1 MYCRCQ
7 YNSQCA
13 QEKMDSMYFTR
24 ASVAHFGILIQTVL
38 EDTYVI
44 LQTSWLFHKQVT
56 RQRISQPHYTRHQSC
71 KERNVSNHHHH
82 SYYKKKN
89 KSCISASTS
98 SGVIMYYTHSTQKN
112 NTKQIKHQRKK
123 KKSKH
128 TKTNISTH
136 NNVYTYNTVTASQ
149 SVTHAR
155 RC

>member
-38 EDTYVI
+38 EDTNVI

-123 KKSKH
+123 RKVNTPKQIYQH
-128 TKTNISTH
+128 TTTYTH
-136 NNVYTYNTVTASQ
+136 ITQSQPASQ
-149 SVTHAR
+149 
-155 RC
+155 

>member
-13 QEKMDSMYFTR
+13 QEKMDSMYVTR

-38 EDTYVI
+38 EDTNVI

-98 SGVIMYYTHSTQKN
+98 SGVIMYYTHSTQKTTTQN
-112 NTKQIKHQRKK
+112 KSNTKEKK
-123 KKSKH
+123 RKH

>member
-98 SGVIMYYTHSTQKN
+98 SGVIMYYTHSTQKTTTQN
-112 NTKQIKHQRKK
+112 KSNTKEKKRKVNTPKQIYQ
-123 KKSKH
+123 H
-128 TKTNISTH
+128 TTTYTH
-136 NNVYTYNTVTASQ
+136 ITQSQPASQ
-149 SVTHAR
+149 
-155 RC
+155 